1 MIAISDEWNQLQ
13 SAFETLLEQNFAITE
28 DDKSQKRNIN
38 SRRFDAFRR
47 LLLKNVSEEDEAAFE
62 KEFNPP
68 RAKKKRKRGEGMEA
82 AIPRRGKTRRW
93 RKTERKKA
101 TRTRR

>member
-13 SAFETLLEQNFAITE
+13 SAFETLLEEQNFAITD

-62 KEFNPP
+62 KEFNLSL
-68 RAKKKRKRGEGMEA
+68 
-82 AIPRRGKTRRW
+82 IHI
-93 RKTERKKA
+93 
-101 TRTRR
+101 